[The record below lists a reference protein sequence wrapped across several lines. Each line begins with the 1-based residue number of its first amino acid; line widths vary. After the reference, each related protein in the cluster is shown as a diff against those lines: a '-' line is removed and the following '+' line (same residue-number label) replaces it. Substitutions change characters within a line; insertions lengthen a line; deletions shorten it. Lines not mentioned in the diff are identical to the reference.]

1 MQLHLD
7 AFDWKE
13 IRTMAE
19 DIGLEEKLRRFDGAL
34 DKLRRTVK
42 AGAGVLHET
51 LDEFLEAAH
60 NYRSDMRYKAMLG
73 SARHDSDS
81 NVA

>member
-1 MQLHLD
+1 
-7 AFDWKE
+7 
-13 IRTMAE
+13 MAE
-19 DIGLEEKLRRFDGAL
+19 DIGLEEKLRKFDGAL
-34 DKLRRTVK
+34 DKLQRTVK
-42 AGAGVLHET
+42 GGAGVLHET

>member
-1 MQLHLD
+1 
-7 AFDWKE
+7 
-13 IRTMAE
+13 MAE

>member
-7 AFDWKE
+7 TFDWKE
-13 IRTMAE
+13 NRTMAD
-19 DIGLEEKLRRFDGAL
+19 DIGLEEKLRKFDGAL
-34 DKLRRTVK
+34 DKLQRTVK
-42 AGAGVLHET
+42 TGAGVLHET

-60 NYRSDMRYKAMLG
+60 NYRSDMRYKAMVG
-73 SARHDSDS
+73 SASHDSDS